1 MVDKNVDLPQYK
13 RAGAILTLNTDD
25 ARARGHRRRNRADA
39 RRRAGA
45 ARISPARRRVTPRS
59 YTWAEQLARFATD
72 PAVSGLL
79 LTLGMLGLL
88 IEMQTLHGIAGL
100 IGVGALALF
109 FGTHV
114 YAGFSNGFVDRACG
128 ARGPRHP
135 VGAARRSR
143 ARRARHSRAAARCWS
158 PCSWRSAYRSSS
170 SAIETIATAI
180 VLTVIVF
187 SLDGAR
193 LAAERLGA
201 SAGAAAAQGPDYVD
215 QRRSSAACAAAPARP
230 SAILRPAGIASIDGR
245 RVDVLTEGEFIA
257 QGTPIRVVRVEGA
270 RIFVEPVTAHRSR
283 FMIAVSG
290 AIVIVIIVVIAFF
303 AFLYYFPIGLW
314 IRTIAAGVPLGIIA
328 LVRMRLIGIPPGV
341 IVTNYVRARKA
352 GLNLTVDQMQSHF
365 LAGGNVE
372 NVTLAMIA
380 AQRAQ
385 IPLEWQRAAAIDLA
399 GRNVLEAL
407 QTSVNPKV
415 IETPI
420 FQGVAQN
427 GIQLNVKARI
437 TVRSNLDRYVGGAG
451 EPTIIARV
459 GEGVVSAVGAAVDHK
474 EVLEYP
480 DRISKAVLA
489 KGLDAGTAFE
499 IVSIDIADV
508 DVGKNIGAELQTSQ
522 AEADRRIAQAK
533 AAERQYAAQAAE
545 QEQKAETQAMR
556 AKVVEA
562 EAPIPQAIAEAFR
575 SGNLG
580 VMDYYR
586 LKNIQADTEMRGV
599 DRRLDRK
606 PRRDDASAP
615 PLAGPTK

>member
-1 MVDKNVDLPQYK
+1 M
-13 RAGAILTLNTDD
+13 
-25 ARARGHRRRNRADA
+25 
-39 RRRAGA
+39 
-45 ARISPARRRVTPRS
+45 
-59 YTWAEQLARFATD
+59 
-72 PAVSGLL
+72 
-79 LTLGMLGLL
+79 
-88 IEMQTLHGIAGL
+88 
-100 IGVGALALF
+100 
-109 FGTHV
+109 
-114 YAGFSNGFVDRACG
+114 
-128 ARGPRHP
+128 
-135 VGAARRSR
+135 
-143 ARRARHSRAAARCWS
+143 
-158 PCSWRSAYRSSS
+158 
-170 SAIETIATAI
+170 
-180 VLTVIVF
+180 
-187 SLDGAR
+187 
-193 LAAERLGA
+193 
-201 SAGAAAAQGPDYVD
+201 
-215 QRRSSAACAAAPARP
+215 
-230 SAILRPAGIASIDGR
+230 DGR
-245 RVDVLTEGEFIA
+245 RVDVLTAGEFIA
-257 QGTPIRVVRVEGA
+257 AATPIRVVRVEGA
-270 RIFVEPVTAHRSR
+270 RVFVEALLFRATSEEP
-283 FMIAVSG
+283 FMIAVSAG
-290 AIVIVIIVVIAFF
+290 VIIVVAIILFSI
-303 AFLYYFPIGLW
+303 FLYYFPVGLW

-328 LVRMRLIGIPPGV
+328 LVRMRLIGIPPSV

-385 IPLEWQRAAAIDLA
+385 IPLEWQRASAIDLA

-437 TVRSNLDRYVGGAG
+437 TVRSDLDRYVGGAG
-451 EPTIIARV
+451 EPTIVARV

-533 AAERQYAAQAAE
+533 AAERQYAALAGE

-562 EAPIPQAIAEAFR
+562 EAAIPQAIAEAFR
-575 SGNLG
+575 SGHLG

-586 LKNIQADTEMRGV
+586 LKNMQADTEMRSSIGGTV
-599 DRRLDRK
+599 ESEQ
-606 PRRDDASAP
+606 DASPNAP
-615 PLAGPTK
+615 PAK